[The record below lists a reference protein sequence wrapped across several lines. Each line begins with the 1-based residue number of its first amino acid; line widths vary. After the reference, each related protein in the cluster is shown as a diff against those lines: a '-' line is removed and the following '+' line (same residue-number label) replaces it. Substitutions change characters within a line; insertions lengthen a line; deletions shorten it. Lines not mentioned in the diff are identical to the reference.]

1 MQKKSAQKVICSR
14 CSRVARVN
22 GKSSPEPTFKL
33 SSDGMKMK
41 QLSTKLKFSYKVGLR
56 ERQDAHSHLRLS
68 RRSVK
73 EFEQLSRS
81 GISHLYGN
89 LWPEMSR
96 ERRVDGGTQ
105 AMTFCKDSGSKS
117 VRERDSSWNLWATLS
132 SMEVLGGYSS
142 SCH

>member
-1 MQKKSAQKVICSR
+1 M
-14 CSRVARVN
+14 ARVN
-22 GKSSPEPTFKL
+22 RKSSPEPTFKL
-33 SSDGMKMK
+33 SSDGMKVK
-41 QLSTKLKFSYKVGLR
+41 QLLTKPKFSHKVGLR

-68 RRSVK
+68 RGLVK

-81 GISHLYGN
+81 GLSHLYGN

-96 ERRVDGGTQ
+96 EWRVDGGTQ
-105 AMTFCKDSGSKS
+105 AMTFCKDLGSKS

-132 SMEVLGGYSS
+132 SMEVLGGYLS